1 MRANAPAIQI
11 RGVGPDT
18 ALHMRAATLLRRRLE
33 RLGTAPV
40 SGRAS
45 FSDENGPKGGRAM
58 RCTLTVRLP
67 YRPTL
72 RVERTDVDPRRAF
85 DAAVAVLDRELK
97 RYREVDRERRRHPKK
112 YFAARRALAGAAPR
126 APRRRARAS

>member
-1 MRANAPAIQI
+1 MRANATAIQI
-11 RGVGPDT
+11 SGLGPDS
-18 ALHMRAATLLRRRLE
+18 ALHMRAAALLRRRLE
-33 RLGTAPV
+33 RIGTAPV

-45 FSDENGPKGGRAM
+45 FFDENGPKGGRAM
-58 RCTLTVRLP
+58 RCALTVKLP

-85 DAAVAVLDRELK
+85 DAAVTVLDRELK

-112 YFAARRALAGAAPR
+112 YFAARRALAAPR